1 MAITTKLS
9 SKGQIVIPKEVRKAL
24 KWKPGLRLEVIDTGN
39 GVVLR
44 PLRPVPKT
52 NIKEVA
58 GCLKYSGKAKTIADM
73 EKAIRIGAQKQKAN
87 GSS

>member
-1 MAITTKLS
+1 MATITKLS

-44 PLRPVPKT
+44 PFGSVPKT

-58 GCLKYSGKAKTIADM
+58 GCLKYS
-73 EKAIRIGAQKQKAN
+73 
-87 GSS
+87 